1 MNFPVFSRST
11 LCASLAAAFVL
22 TGCRSAGSTTPAD
35 EPSAVRMA
43 DVAITI
49 ERTPCFG
56 TCPVYTL
63 SLTGEGVVTFNGV
76 RFTRVTGQAMD
87 TVPVDSV
94 AALLGEI
101 RKNGYFSMK
110 DSYTPSQ
117 PDACGLHHTDAPS
130 VTTSVKTDTE
140 SKQIVNYHGCSGA
153 PASLRA
159 VEDAIDRVAGTK
171 QWLNQN

>member
-1 MNFPVFSRST
+1 MTKTSAAARAV
-11 LCASLAAAFVL
+11 LAAILLIA
-22 TGCRSAGSTTPAD
+22 GCRSAGSTPAD
-35 EPSAVRMA
+35 DTAAVRME
-43 DVAITI
+43 DVLITI

-76 RFTRVTGQAMD
+76 RFTRTTGQAMD
-87 TVPVDSV
+87 TVPADSV
-94 AALLGEI
+94 AALLREI
-101 RKNGYFSMK
+101 QGAGYFSMK
-110 DSYTPSQ
+110 DNYTPSQ
-117 PDACGLHHTDAPS
+117 PDACGMHHTDAPS
-130 VTTSVKTDTE
+130 VTTSVKTDTQ

-153 PASLRA
+153 PPALRA